1 MDWVIT
7 DPSDTIVLEGER
19 DRQGDY
25 IFTGNAVGEYS
36 FCFRYA
42 RNAKHQN
49 LLSRACLTNAY
60 LVRLFSNDMSSFS
73 EKLVD
78 FDIMVESEPRNI
90 APAKPTSMTEQSS
103 SLEESIYKLSGSLSS
118 IQRTQKCKPSPHP

>member
-36 FCFRYA
+36 FCFR
-42 RNAKHQN
+42 
-49 LLSRACLTNAY
+49 
-60 LVRLFSNDMSSFS
+60 
-73 EKLVD
+73 
-78 FDIMVESEPRNI
+78 
-90 APAKPTSMTEQSS
+90 
-103 SLEESIYKLSGSLSS
+103 
-118 IQRTQKCKPSPHP
+118 